1 MQWRYWFLSTIGR
14 LILTSVGL
22 VVSLLPRSIEVFF
35 GRLFG
40 LFLYKS
46 KIFKYRI
53 VQTNL
58 TYCFPGRAD
67 LVEKFYKHFGLTVC
81 ELLHLFSPIPGHYRR
96 YLRRHVT
103 LTGAEHI
110 HQAQRLGLGIL
121 FVGTHL
127 ANWEFLTFAAE
138 LSGVSLVMVTKH
150 LKPAW
155 LHATIEKQRKSIG
168 VDGAYEPKTMP
179 TVLRALRAN
188 KAVGFVLDQYAGA
201 PIGIPVAFFGTQAET
216 LNAVGKIQD
225 RTNAIVLPVQTVRHK
240 DGSVEV
246 ICHPAVSMEN
256 FTDSA
261 QLTQHLA
268 TLIEKWIRQYPEQWL
283 WTHRRFKNSKAIEY

>member
-1 MQWRYWFLSTIGR
+1 MPLRYWFLSTVGR
-14 LILTSVGL
+14 VILCSVGL
-22 VVSLLPRSIEVFF
+22 IVSLLPRPIELCL
-35 GRLFG
+35 GRALG
-40 LFLYKS
+40 YILYKS
-46 KIFKYRI
+46 KLFKYRI
-53 VQTNL
+53 VTSNL
-58 TYCFPGRAD
+58 NYCFPGRPD
-67 LVEKFYKHFGLTVC
+67 LAEKFYKHFGLTIL

-96 YLRRHVT
+96 YLSRHVT

-138 LSGVSLVMVTKH
+138 LSGVSLVMVTKY
-150 LKPAW
+150 LKPEW

-168 VDGAYEPKTMP
+168 VEGAYEPKTMP
-179 TVLRALRAN
+179 TVLRALRSN
-188 KAVGFVLDQYAGA
+188 KAVGFVLDQYAGE

-216 LNAVGKIQD
+216 LNAVGKIQE
-225 RTNAIVLPVQTVRHK
+225 RTQATVLPVQTVRHEN
-240 DGSVEV
+240 GSVEV

-256 FTDSA
+256 IADHG

-268 TLIEKWIRQYPEQWL
+268 TLIEQWIRQNPEQWL